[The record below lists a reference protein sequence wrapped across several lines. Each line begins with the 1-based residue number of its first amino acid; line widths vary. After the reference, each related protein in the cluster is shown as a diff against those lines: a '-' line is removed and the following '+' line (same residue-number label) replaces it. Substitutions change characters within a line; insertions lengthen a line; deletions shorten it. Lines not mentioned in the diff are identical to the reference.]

1 MVLALLIPVLAS
13 GVAAQH
19 LTLPLVDY
27 GAVVNA
33 VNPNDPGYQ
42 ICTEVAE
49 FVSGCVVQAGGATAL
64 STANPLSLAKCACCV
79 GTTDVAPAYSS
90 CANYLVSEAPQ
101 LSSQISGM
109 YPIDVILPVY
119 SVVSPSPACIQ
130 L

>member
-1 MVLALLIPVLAS
+1 MVLALLLPVLAS

-27 GAVVNA
+27 GAVVDA

-42 ICTEVAE
+42 ICTDVAQ
-49 FVSGCVVQAGGATAL
+49 FVSACVVKAGGTAAL
-64 STANPLSLAKCACCV
+64 STANPVSLAECACCV

-101 LSSQISGM
+101 LTSQISG
-109 YPIDVILPVY
+109 VY
-119 SVVSPSPACIQ
+119 LIYISCLYTVTCPSACIQ
-130 L
+130 F

>member
-19 LTLPLVDY
+19 LTLPLVNY

-33 VNPNDPGYQ
+33 VNSNDPGYQ

-49 FVSGCVVQAGGATAL
+49 FVSGCIVQAGGATAL
-64 STANPLSLAKCACCV
+64 STADPLSLAKCACCV

-101 LSSQISGM
+101 LTSQISGE
-109 YPIDVILPVY
+109 Y
-119 SVVSPSPACIQ
+119 
-130 L
+130 